1 MARLAF
7 AIVLITFCLAL
18 GGCGQK
24 GPLVRPGSGTTPAS
38 GHTAPAP
45 ASPDLPTP
53 NPDEHR

>member
-24 GPLVRPGSGTTPAS
+24 GPLVRPGSGSTPAAA
-38 GHTAPAP
+38 HTAPP
-45 ASPDLPTP
+45 PSDLPTP